1 VHVFPLAW
9 EGWTPADPIHETEM
23 NREPF
28 PESTKGLDSMADTY
42 RALLQSGGLSE
53 DKETVE
59 HLVDG
64 KPLETIVEV
73 FDVEGEPQERV
84 WKLVVPVTPE
94 PVSYE
99 LVGDAPGEVPN

>member
-1 VHVFPLAW
+1 V
-9 EGWTPADPIHETEM
+9 IRETEV

-28 PESTKGLDSMADTY
+28 PESTKRLYSMADTY

-59 HLVDG
+59 NFVDG
-64 KPLETIVEV
+64 KPRETIVEV
-73 FDVEGEPQERV
+73 FDVDGEAQERV
-84 WKLVVPVTPE
+84 WKLVIPVTSE

-99 LVGDAPGEVPN
+99 LVGDTPGEVPN